1 MSADVHQ
8 LAKMLHELDDQMVSC
23 MKCGLC
29 QAVCPVFAE
38 TMNEGDVARG
48 KIALLEN
55 LAKEM
60 IADAGGVQKKLNM
73 CLLCGSC
80 AANCPS
86 GVKVLDIFLKA
97 RVIVNTY
104 MGLPAAKKAIFQGLL
119 TKPALFNSVLDVASR
134 FQGLFTKQASD
145 IIGSSCS
152 RINAP
157 IIGERHFMP
166 LAKKPLRKLE
176 KPRNSRPGKSGYR
189 IAFFP
194 GCLIDKVYPHI
205 GQAVLKIMEHH
216 EVGVYMPAGQA
227 CCGIP
232 ALASGD
238 KDSFDKLVAC
248 NVDVFE
254 KENFDYLLTACAT
267 CTATMHEIW
276 PLMSGNLPQSMQDR
290 IAALSAKI
298 MDVNQFLVDVLKVE
312 APVAGTGTKVTYHD
326 PCHLKKS
333 MKVSEQPRLL
343 LKTNPRVEFV
353 EMADADR
360 CCGCGGS
367 FNLEHYTLSKEI
379 GTRKRNDIVASE
391 AQVVATGCPAC
402 MLQISDMLSQHH
414 DKVAVKHVVELYA
427 DTLS

>member
-1 MSADVHQ
+1 MTADVHQ
-8 LAKMLHELDDQMVSC
+8 LAKMLHELDDQMVAC
-23 MKCGLC
+23 MKCGMC

-55 LAKEM
+55 LSHEM
-60 IADAGGVQKKLNM
+60 IKDPEGVQEKLNM

-104 MGLPAAKKAIFQGLL
+104 MGLPAVKKAIFQGLL
-119 TKPALFNSVLDVASR
+119 TKPGVFNSVMDLASK
-134 FQGLFTKQASD
+134 FQGVFTKPANEV
-145 IIGSSCS
+145 IGSSCS
-152 RINAP
+152 RIDLS
-157 IIGERHFMP
+157 IIEGRHFMP

-176 KPRNSRPGKSGYR
+176 PSRNTRPGKSGYR
-189 IAFFP
+189 VAFFP
-194 GCLIDKVYPHI
+194 GCVIDKIFPNV
-205 GQAVLKIMEHH
+205 GQAVLKVLTHH
-216 EVGVYMPAGQA
+216 EVGIYMPSGQA

-238 KDSFDKLVAC
+238 KGSFDKLVKR
-248 NVDVFE
+248 NLEIFE

-267 CTATMHEIW
+267 CTATMHELW
-276 PLMSGNLPQSMQDR
+276 PLMSGDKTQSMQDR
-290 IAALSAKI
+290 IAAMSAKV
-298 MDVNQFLVDVLKVE
+298 MDVNQFMVDVLKVSM
-312 APVAGTGTKVTYHD
+312 PVSGHGTKVTYHD

-333 MKVSEQPRLL
+333 MKVFEQPRAL
-343 LKTNPRVEFV
+343 LKTNPNVEFV

-367 FNLEHYTLSKEI
+367 FNLQHYSVSKSI
-379 GTRKRNDIVASE
+379 GEQKRDNIIASG

-402 MLQISDMLSQHH
+402 MMQISDMLSQHK
-414 DKVAVKHVVELYA
+414 DQIAVKHVMEIYA
-427 DTLS
+427 ETL

>member
-8 LAKMLHELDDQMVSC
+8 LAQMLHELDDQMVSC

-38 TMNEGDVARG
+38 TMSEGDVARG

-60 IADAGGVQKKLNM
+60 IQDPQGVQKKLNM

-119 TKPALFNSVLDVASR
+119 TKPALFNSVLDVASK
-134 FQGLFTKQASD
+134 FQGAFTKTANEV
-145 IIGSSCS
+145 IGSSCS
-152 RINAP
+152 RIQAP
-157 IIGERHFMP
+157 VIGERHFMP

-176 KPRNSRPGKSGYR
+176 APRNSRPGKSGYR

-194 GCLIDKVYPHI
+194 GCLIDKVYPQI

-238 KDSFDKLVAC
+238 KNSFDKLVAC

-290 IAALSAKI
+290 IAALATKV

-343 LKTNPRVEFV
+343 LKTNPRVVFV

-427 DTLS
+427 ETL

>member
-1 MSADVHQ
+1 MTADVHQ
-8 LAKMLHELDDQMVSC
+8 LAKMLHELDDQMVAC

-55 LAKEM
+55 LSHEM
-60 IADAGGVQKKLNM
+60 IKDPEGVQDKLNM

-104 MGLPAAKKAIFQGLL
+104 MGLPTVKKVIFQGLL
-119 TKPALFNSVLDVASR
+119 TKPALFNSVLDVASK
-134 FQGLFTKQASD
+134 FQGVFTKTAND
-145 IIGSSCS
+145 VIGSSCS
-152 RINAP
+152 RIVNAP
-157 IIGERHFMP
+157 VIGERHFMP
-166 LAKKPLRKLE
+166 LAPKPLRKLE
-176 KPRNSRPGKSGYR
+176 PTRNTRPGKSGYR
-189 IAFFP
+189 VAFFP
-194 GCLIDKVYPHI
+194 GCVIDKIYPRV
-205 GQAVLKIMEHH
+205 GQAVLKALTHH
-216 EVGVYMPAGQA
+216 EVGIYMPSGQA

-238 KDSFDKLVAC
+238 KESFDKLVKR
-248 NVDVFE
+248 NLEVFE

-267 CTATMHEIW
+267 CTATMHELW
-276 PLMSGNLPQSMQDR
+276 PLMSGDKTQSMQDR
-290 IAALSAKI
+290 IAAMSAKV
-298 MDVNQFLVDVLKVE
+298 MDVNQFMVDVLKV
-312 APVAGTGTKVTYHD
+312 AMPVEGHGAKITYHD

-333 MKVSEQPRLL
+333 MKVSEQPRQL
-343 LKTNPRVEFV
+343 LKTNPNVEFV

-367 FNLEHYTLSKEI
+367 FNLQHYKVSKDI
-379 GTRKRNDIVASE
+379 GTQKRDNIVASG
-391 AQVVATGCPAC
+391 AQIVATGCPAC
-402 MLQISDMLSQHH
+402 MMQISDMLSQNK
-414 DKVAVKHVVELYA
+414 DNVAVKHVMEIYA
-427 DTLS
+427 ETL

>member
-1 MSADVHQ
+1 MTADVHQ
-8 LAKMLHELDDQMVSC
+8 LAKMLHELDDQMVAC
-23 MKCGLC
+23 MKCGMC

-38 TMNEGDVARG
+38 TMGEGDVARG
-48 KIALLEN
+48 KIALLES
-55 LAKEM
+55 LSHEM
-60 IADAGGVQKKLNM
+60 IRDAAGVRDKLNM

-119 TKPALFNSVLDVASR
+119 TKPALFNTVLDVASK
-134 FQGLFTKQASD
+134 FQGVFTKPASD
-145 IIGSSCS
+145 VIGSSCS

-176 KPRNSRPGKSGYR
+176 PALNTRPGKGGYR
-189 IAFFP
+189 VAFFP
-194 GCLIDKVYPHI
+194 GCVVDKIYPRV
-205 GQAVLKIMEHH
+205 GQAVLKALKYH
-216 EVGVYMPAGQA
+216 EIGVYMPAGQA

-238 KDSFDKLVAC
+238 KASFDKLVAC
-248 NVDVFE
+248 NLELFE
-254 KENFDYLLTACAT
+254 KEHFDYLLTACAT

-276 PLMSGNLPQSMQDR
+276 PLMSGDKSQSMQDR
-290 IAALSAKI
+290 IAALASKVL
-298 MDVNQFLVDVLKVE
+298 DVNQFMVDVVKAAL
-312 APVAGTGTKVTYHD
+312 PVSGAGTKVTYHD

-333 MKVSEQPRLL
+333 MQVFEQPRRL
-343 LKTNPRVEFV
+343 LKTNAKVEFV
-353 EMADADR
+353 EMAEADR

-367 FNLEHYTLSKEI
+367 FNLQHYDLSKEI
-379 GTRKRNDIVASE
+379 GGRKRDNIVASGAE
-391 AQVVATGCPAC
+391 VVATGCPAC
-402 MLQISDMLSQHH
+402 MLQIADMLSQHK
-414 DKVAVKHVVELYA
+414 DRVAVKHVMEIYA
-427 DTLS
+427 ETL

>member
-1 MSADVHQ
+1 MSQDVHQ
-8 LAKMLHELDDQMVSC
+8 LAKMLQELDDQMVTC

-38 TMNEGDVARG
+38 TMSEGDVARG

-55 LAKEM
+55 LSHEM
-60 IADAGGVQKKLNM
+60 IKDAAGVQEKLNM

-104 MGLPAAKKAIFQGLL
+104 MGLSATKKAIFKGLL
-119 TKPALFNSVLDVASR
+119 TKPGLFNSVLDVASK
-134 FQGLFTKQASD
+134 FQGVFTKEASEM
-145 IIGSSCS
+145 IGSSCA
-152 RINAP
+152 RFNLP
-157 IIGERHFMP
+157 VIGERHFMP
-166 LAKKPLRKLE
+166 LAKKALRKLE
-176 KPRNSRPGKSGYR
+176 KPRNTLPGKSGYR
-189 IAFFP
+189 VAFFP
-194 GCLIDKVYPHI
+194 GCLIDKVYPQI
-205 GQAVLKIMEHH
+205 GQAVLKVLTHH
-216 EVGVYMPAGQA
+216 EVGIYMPSGQA

-238 KDSFDKLVAC
+238 KDSFDKLVRC
-248 NVDVFE
+248 NLEVFE

-267 CTATMHEIW
+267 CTATMHELW
-276 PLMSGNLPQSMQDR
+276 PLMSGDKTESMRDR
-290 IAALSAKI
+290 IAALATKV

-312 APVAGTGTKVTYHD
+312 LPVQGQGTKVTYHD

-333 MKVSEQPRLL
+333 LQVAQQPRALL
-343 LKTNPRVEFV
+343 SSIPTVEFV

-367 FNLEHYTLSKEI
+367 FNLQHYDLSKEI
-379 GTRKRNDIVASE
+379 GERKRECIVASGAE
-391 AQVVATGCPAC
+391 IVATGCPAC
-402 MLQISDMLSQHH
+402 MLQIADMLSQHQ
-414 DKVAVKHVVELYA
+414 DQVAVKHVIELYA
-427 DTLS
+427 ETL